1 MDRPQGLSAAR
12 IAALAAAAV
21 SIAAGPAAQRDVAA
35 VAGVWELSLDNS
47 HRKCPL
53 TLSPEAGGVGGQ
65 LRFPAG
71 CRRAL
76 PIVNGMAGWLVDGGA
91 VRLIDQDGRPVLQF
105 AASDDPDRLS
115 GRTEAG
121 EGYVIER
128 KSELRLARAVPPPP
142 EAPPAPALG
151 VPQLTPVDPEKAPP
165 LAAVPGV
172 YVVDRYIEK
181 DVCRVDLGRGTLTAA
196 GRHEIRLLEGCR
208 DAGLAAFDP
217 VSWRYEG
224 GRLTLTARRGHEVTL
239 ISERQGHWRRDPEVG
254 AMLVLRKVTQ

>member
-1 MDRPQGLSAAR
+1 MDRRQSLRAAR
-12 IAALAAAAV
+12 SGALVAAAL
-21 SIAAGPAAQRDVAA
+21 SIAAGPAAQRDAYA
-35 VAGVWELSLDNS
+35 FAGVWELSLDNS

-53 TLSPEAGGVGGQ
+53 TLSADAGGVGRQ

-105 AASDDPDRLS
+105 PASEDPDRLEA
-115 GRTEAG
+115 RTEAG
-121 EGYVIER
+121 ESYVIER
-128 KSELRLARAVPPPP
+128 KSELRLAATVPPPA
-142 EAPPAPALG
+142 APPAPALG
-151 VPQLTPVDPEKAPP
+151 VPQLTPIDPEKAPP
-165 LAAVPGV
+165 VTAVPGV

-181 DVCRVDLGRGTLTAA
+181 DVCRIDLGRGMLAGA

-224 GRLTLTARRGHEVTL
+224 GRLTITARRGHEVTL
-239 ISERQGHWRRDPEVG
+239 VSERQGHWRRDPEVG
-254 AMLVLRKVTQ
+254 AMLVLRKTAP

>member
-1 MDRPQGLSAAR
+1 MDRPKGLRAAR
-12 IAALAAAAV
+12 VGALAAAAL
-21 SIAAGPAAQRDVAA
+21 SLAAGPAAQRDVAA

-53 TLSPEAGGVGGQ
+53 TLSPDAGGIGRQ

-76 PIVNGMAGWLVDGGA
+76 PIVNGIAGWLVDGGA

-105 AASDDPDRLS
+105 AAGDDPDRLQA
-115 GRTEAG
+115 RTDAG
-121 EGYVIER
+121 EAYAIER
-128 KSELRLARAVPPPP
+128 KSELRLARAVLPPA
-142 EAPPAPALG
+142 APPAPALG
-151 VPQLTPVDPEKAPP
+151 VPQLTPIDPEKAPP
-165 LAAVPGV
+165 LGAVPGV
-172 YVVDRYIEK
+172 YVVDPYIEK
-181 DVCRVDLGRGTLTAA
+181 DVCRVDLGRGMLTAA

-254 AMLVLRKVTQ
+254 AMLVLRKTTP

>member
-1 MDRPQGLSAAR
+1 MDRQQGLSAAR
-12 IAALAAAAV
+12 VAALAAAAL

-53 TLSPEAGGVGGQ
+53 ALSSDAGGVGRQ

-105 AASDDPDRLS
+105 AASDDPDRLQ
-115 GRTEAG
+115 GKTEAG
-121 EGYVIER
+121 DGYVIER
-128 KSELRLARAVPPPP
+128 KSELSLARAVPPP
-142 EAPPAPALG
+142 AVPPAPALG
-151 VPQLTPVDPEKAPP
+151 VPQLTPIDPEKAPP
-165 LAAVPGV
+165 LVTVPGV

-181 DVCRVDLGRGTLTAA
+181 DVCRVDLGRGMLTAA

-239 ISERQGHWRRDPEVG
+239 ISERAGQWRRDPEVG
-254 AMLVLRKVTQ
+254 AMLVLRKTTP